1 MSEATTTNLFRRK
14 LARYFLDGG
23 TSLGL
28 KKFAYMG
35 FGDGGHNT
43 NGTAKAPNPDQTALQ
58 NQLIQKPLYLV
69 TQEDSYSTTGKGVLE
84 KAELVGS
91 AISEAGLFDTDGNL
105 LGFKN
110 FAPKVKES
118 DETYEISLKL
128 KF

>member
-14 LARYFLDGG
+14 LARFFMDGG

-28 KKFAYMG
+28 KKFGYMA

-43 NGTAKAPNPDQTALQ
+43 NGTAKTTNPDQTTLQ
-58 NQLIQKPLYLV
+58 HELIRKSLYSV
-69 TQEDSYSTTGKGVLE
+69 IQEDTYSSTGKGVLE
-84 KAELVGS
+84 KPELVGS
-91 AISEAGLFDTDGNL
+91 AISEAGILDIDGNL

-110 FAPKVKES
+110 FAPKLKES
-118 DETYEISLKL
+118 DETYEISIKL

>member
-14 LARYFLDGG
+14 LARFFLDGG

-28 KKFAYMG
+28 KKFSFVV

-43 NGTAKAPNPDQTALQ
+43 DGTSKSPNADQTALRHE
-58 NQLIQKPLYLV
+58 LIRKPVYSV
-69 TQEDSYSTTGKGVLE
+69 MQEDDYSSTGKGVLE
-84 KAELVGS
+84 KPDLVGS
-91 AISEAGLFDTDGNL
+91 AISEAGLLDVDGNL

-110 FAPKVKES
+110 FAPKIKES
-118 DETYEISLKL
+118 DETYEVSIKL

>member
-14 LARYFLDGG
+14 LARFFLDGG
-23 TSLGL
+23 SSLGL
-28 KKFAYMG
+28 DMFAYIG

-43 NGTAKAPNPDQTALQ
+43 NGTAKATNPDQTALQ
-58 NQLIQKPLYLV
+58 HQLIQKPLYSIA
-69 TQEDSYSTTGKGVLE
+69 QEDQYSTTGRGVLE
-84 KAELVGS
+84 KTELVGS
-91 AISEAGLFDTDGNL
+91 AISEAGLFDVDGNL

-118 DETYEISLKL
+118 DETYEVSIKL

>member
-1 MSEATTTNLFRRK
+1 MSEATTTNLFRTK

-28 KKFAYMG
+28 KKFAYMA

-43 NGTAKAPNPDQTALQ
+43 NGTAKSPNPNQTALQ
-58 NQLIQKPLYLV
+58 HELMRKSLYSV
-69 TQEDSYSTTGKGVLE
+69 IQEDVYSTTGKGVLE
-84 KAELVGS
+84 KIELVGS
-91 AISEAGLFDTDGNL
+91 AISEAGLIDVDGNL

-110 FAPKVKES
+110 FAPKIKES
-118 DETYEISLKL
+118 DETYEVSIKL